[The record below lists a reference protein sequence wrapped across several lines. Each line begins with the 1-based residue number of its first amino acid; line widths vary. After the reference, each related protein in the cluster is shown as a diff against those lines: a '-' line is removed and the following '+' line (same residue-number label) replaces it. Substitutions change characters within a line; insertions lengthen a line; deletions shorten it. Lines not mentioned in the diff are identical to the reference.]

1 MKKIFKH
8 IIIFSIPV
16 LIIVTLLFFIN
27 IIILDFRYSHQSHG
41 GRNQEPAKLH
51 EYFFINKYRNI
62 LKFLSKDEELFHIK
76 KINLLVDEQNLRKLL
91 GNTPNSTKEWVDG
104 KINYADNKVQKIKY
118 RYHGDNPANWLFK
131 KKQFKIKTKKNELIK
146 NTRRFDYLWYSGN
159 LFSSYFLSKEMN
171 LLSNDAE
178 LVEISLNG
186 QSKGLFIELNKID
199 ESFLRRNSFMPVNI
213 YKGENHSAEKIIG
226 LNSNLFNNPKFWTK
240 TAIFNQKLED
250 DYTDLKQFLISLN
263 SYNEN
268 QSSNLND
275 YIDEDYFSNFEALLT
290 LTQNAHHDFYH
301 NIRLIIDPW
310 NGKVYQIL
318 RDPIINDRILNN
330 SFLIDFSSNDL
341 SKIFN
346 VKSNFIHNKYV
357 SLYQNLK
364 NNDIVKNLSDHFNKI
379 KHDLE
384 IIDQREPYMLPIYKK
399 DYILG
404 YKEVLNQLNS
414 NKSNILKILEENL
427 DKSFWSNNK
436 NGFEIV
442 VNQHTPLTD
451 INIFYNDN
459 IPNWIAIDQ
468 NYNNKVDKNEIKF
481 FSKKGKNNKINLP
494 LILYSNRIKKTSR
507 ETNIDQEFE
516 LQNAETK
523 FQIISSN
530 NFKPQKIESK
540 NFFTKKNYVLK
551 YMKNNSAVKL
561 NKDNIILTKA
571 NFFDQTTVLSG
582 EIIIDKTKVFNNP
595 VIVQKNSIFN
605 IYPGQHIIFK
615 NKVLINGEK
624 DSPVIF
630 RKYTPDNYNLEN
642 QNDIKPWGSIALLGK
657 KTKDSFLNHI
667 ILEGGS
673 GGTYKQYILTSMLA
687 IHDTENIDVINSN
700 FFSNE
705 IFDDTIRV
713 VYSNKINFNN
723 IEIRNANADAI
734 DIDISNNIYLKDV
747 KIYNSGNDGIDFM
760 ESIAEVKSV
769 KVNNSGDKGISVGE
783 KSNVTIRN
791 SNIINSKIGVAAKD
805 NSIVKIYNTKFNNN
819 FFQLAG
825 YAKNWRYDGGGYIDI
840 YNSKFRSNK
849 NRFSVLNDPDV
860 EKDDVNLRL
869 KQNSKI
875 NIFNSIIDGEVI
887 SKGKNIFLN

>member
-1 MKKIFKH
+1 MKKILKH

-27 IIILDFRYSHQSHG
+27 IIMLDFRYSHQSYG
-41 GRNQEPAKLH
+41 PYQEPAKLH
-51 EYFFINKYRNI
+51 KYFFTNKYKNI
-62 LKFLSKDEELFHIK
+62 LKSLFEDKELSYIK
-76 KINLLVDEQNLRKLL
+76 KINFLVDEQNLRKLL
-91 GNTPNSTKEWVDG
+91 SSTPNSTKEWVDG

-118 RYHGDNPANWLFK
+118 RYHGDNPGNWLFK

-146 NTRRFDYLWYSGN
+146 NTRRFDYLFYSGN
-159 LFSSYFLSKEMN
+159 LFSNYFLIKEMN
-171 LLSNDAE
+171 LLARDAE
-178 LVEISLNG
+178 LVEINLNG
-186 QSKGLFIELNKID
+186 QSKGLFIELNNID
-199 ESFLRRNSFMPVNI
+199 ESFLRRNSVMPVNI
-213 YKGENHSAEKIIG
+213 YKGENHSIEKIIG
-226 LNSNLFNNPKFWTK
+226 LNANLFNNPKFWTK
-240 TAIFNQKLED
+240 SAIFNQKKEN
-250 DYTDLKQFLISLN
+250 DYTDLKQFLIFLN
-263 SYNEN
+263 NYNEN
-268 QSSNLND
+268 QSSNIND
-275 YIDEDYFSNFEALLT
+275 YIDEDYFSRFEALLT
-290 LTQNAHHDFYH
+290 LTQNPHHDFYH
-301 NIRLIIDPW
+301 NIRLAIDPW
-310 NGKVYQIL
+310 SGKVYQII
-318 RDPIINDRILNN
+318 RDPIITDQIIKN

-346 VKSNFIHNKYV
+346 VKSNYIHNKYV
-357 SLYQNLK
+357 SLYQYLK
-364 NNDIVKNLSDHFNKI
+364 NDNIVKKLNDYFDKI
-379 KHDLE
+379 KNDLE

-399 DYILG
+399 NYILG
-404 YKEVLNQLNS
+404 YKKVLSQLNS

-468 NYNNKVDKNEIKF
+468 NYNNQVDKNEIKF
-481 FSKKGKNNKINLP
+481 FLKKGENNKINLP
-494 LILYSNRIKKTSR
+494 LILYSNRIKKTSK
-507 ETNIDQEFE
+507 ETNVDQEFE
-516 LQNAETK
+516 LQNVETK

-530 NFKPQKIESK
+530 NLKPQKIESK

-551 YMKNNSAVKL
+551 YMENNSAVKS
-561 NKDNIILTKA
+561 NKDNIILTKT
-571 NFFDQTTVLSG
+571 NFFDQTIVLSG

-595 VIVQKNSIFN
+595 VIIKKNTIFN

-615 NKVLINGEK
+615 NNVLINGDR

-630 RKYTPDNYNLEN
+630 RKYIPDNYNFEN
-642 QNDIKPWGSIALLGK
+642 QNDIKPWGSVALLGK
-657 KTKDSFLNHI
+657 KTKDSFLNHV

-687 IHDTENIDVINSN
+687 IHDTKNINIKNSN
-700 FFSNE
+700 FISNE

-713 VYSNKINFNN
+713 VYSDKINFNN
-723 IEIRNANADAI
+723 IEIQNANADAI

-747 KIYNSGNDGIDFM
+747 KIYDSGNDGLDFM
-760 ESIAEVKSV
+760 ESIAEVQNL

-783 KSNVTIRN
+783 KSNVIIRN
-791 SNIINSKIGVAAKD
+791 SNIINNKIGVAAKD

-840 YNSKFRSNK
+840 YNSKFTSNK

-860 EKDDVNLRL
+860 EKDDINLRL

-875 NIFNSIIDGEVI
+875 NIFDSLIDGEVI